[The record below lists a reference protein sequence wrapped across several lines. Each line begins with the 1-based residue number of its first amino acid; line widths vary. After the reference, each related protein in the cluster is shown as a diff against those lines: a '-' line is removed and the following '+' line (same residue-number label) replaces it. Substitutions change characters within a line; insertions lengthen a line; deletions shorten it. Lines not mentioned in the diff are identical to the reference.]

1 MISSIGESGPGAARR
16 AFKPEDV
23 RLQVQIQD
31 LAISPDGG
39 AVVYSR
45 REIVNDRYVTH
56 LWRVSWEGGVPQQL
70 TFGTSVDAKPAIS
83 PDGQTLAFV
92 SDRGGSKQPWLLP
105 LQGGEARLAPCPV
118 GDTKEV
124 HWSPDGSRLLL
135 LADSGVD
142 RLSVGDPL
150 DPTARVIDDFHW
162 RLDSKGFIN
171 QLTSAW
177 VASIAD
183 QELRRISDPEWEVLD
198 ARWMA
203 DGKHIAFVADGE
215 PDAGMRRR
223 TERAAVWILPV
234 DSDDAPELFLSLP
247 GGVSVVRPAPTGKTV
262 AATGFDHARKPSW
275 ADNHLFVADPD
286 NLRRLAPD
294 LDRPVENVN
303 TSDLK
308 VRGAAVSC
316 EWIDHDSV
324 VAQVDNEGRVLPY
337 RFDVPTGEAVPLVE
351 GETVCNAVATASG
364 RIAIVASEN
373 GEATDIYAV
382 EQDGLRRLTDHGS
395 AWLRPFRRDP
405 VRHRLRHPQG
415 HEQDVWVVASD
426 TAVKPGPTIL
436 HIHGGP
442 HAAFGPTPW
451 IEMLA
456 LVDAGFT
463 IIYPNPRGSSGYG
476 EAFARAAHGN
486 WGQVGSD
493 DVLHAVDWAVESGL
507 ADPHRIGVMGLSHGG
522 YLTAWLLGHYPGRF
536 KAAVSENPVS
546 SFVSWYGGS
555 DLQGYTDERFVGLG
569 QLPEDIDAFLEASP
583 FMQIHRNTAPLL
595 LLQSEADLRCPP
607 EQAETLFTIL
617 KQRGVTTRLVRYPG
631 ESHFLAGIGRPDRRV
646 DRLGRIVDWFQT
658 YL

>member
-1 MISSIGESGPGAARR
+1 MASIAEIDPETTRR
-16 AFKPEDV
+16 AFTPEDI
-23 RLQVQIQD
+23 RLQMQIQD
-31 LAISPDGG
+31 LAISPDGRSI
-39 AVVYSR
+39 VYSR
-45 REIVNDRYVTH
+45 REIVDDRYVTH
-56 LWRVSWEGGVPQQL
+56 LWRVPWEGGEPRQL
-70 TFGTSVDAKPAIS
+70 TAGLSNDAKPAIS
-83 PDGQTLAFV
+83 PDGQMLAFI
-92 SDRGGSKQPWLLP
+92 SDRGGNKQPWLLP
-105 LQGGEARLAPCPV
+105 LQGGEARLAPLPA
-118 GDTKEV
+118 GDAREM
-124 HWSPDGSRLLL
+124 HWSPDARRLLI
-135 LADSGVD
+135 LADSGID
-142 RLSVGDPL
+142 RLSVGDPQ

-177 VASIAD
+177 IASLDDEAVT
-183 QELRRISDPEWEVLD
+183 RISDPEWEVLD

-203 DGKHIAFVADGE
+203 DGVHIAIVADGD

-223 TERAAVWILPV
+223 TERAAVWRLPV
-234 DSDDAPELFLSLP
+234 DVEGEPELMLSVP
-247 GGVSVVRPAPTGKTV
+247 GGISAVRPAPVGDAI
-262 AATGFDHARKPSW
+262 AATGCEHERKPSW
-275 ADNHLFVADPD
+275 ADNHLFVADT
-286 NLRRLAPD
+286 NGMRRLAPD

-316 EWIDHDSV
+316 EWIDERGL
-324 VAQVDNEGRVLPY
+324 VAQVDDMGCVLPY
-337 RFDVPTGEAVPLVE
+337 RFDVASGEAVPLVT
-351 GETVCNAVATASG
+351 GEIVCNAVATSAG
-364 RIAIVASEN
+364 RIVIVASVD
-373 GEATDIYAV
+373 GEATDIYAI
-382 EQDGLRRLTDHGS
+382 ENGGLRRLTNHGS

-405 VRHRLRHPQG
+405 VRRRLRHPQG
-415 HEQDVWVVASD
+415 HEQDVWVVKSD
-426 TAVKPGPTIL
+426 EAARPGPTIL

-456 LVDAGFT
+456 LADAGFT
-463 IIYPNPRGSSGYG
+463 IVYPNPRGSSGYG
-476 EAFARAAHGN
+476 EAFAKAAHGD

-493 DVLHAVDWAVESGL
+493 DVLHAVDWAIESGI
-507 ADPHRIGVMGLSHGG
+507 ADPDRIGVMGLSHGG

-555 DLQGYTDERFVGLG
+555 DLQGYTDERFVGIG
-569 QLPEDIDAFLEASP
+569 TLPEDIDGFLAASP
-583 FMQIHRNTAPLL
+583 FMHIHRNTAPLL

-646 DRLGRIVDWFQT
+646 DRLSRIVDWFET

>member
-1 MISSIGESGPGAARR
+1 MSSTSAPRLGTERR
-16 AFKPEDV
+16 AFTPEDI
-23 RLQVQIQD
+23 RRQMQIQD
-31 LAISPDGG
+31 IAISPDGETLI
-39 AVVYSR
+39 YSR
-45 REIVNDRYVTH
+45 REIVDDRYVTH
-56 LWRVSWEGGVPQQL
+56 LWRVSWDSGEPRQL
-70 TFGTSVDAKPAIS
+70 TIGASNDSKPAIS
-83 PDGQTLAFV
+83 PDGRTLAFI

-105 LQGGEARLAPCPV
+105 LDGGEAHLAPGPE
-118 GDTKEV
+118 GDTKEA
-124 HWSPDGSRLLL
+124 HWSPDGRHLLL
-135 LADSGVD
+135 LADSGID
-142 RLSVGDPL
+142 RLSVGDPK

-177 VASIAD
+177 VASID
-183 QELRRISDPEWEVLD
+183 EGDLLRISDPEWEVLD

-203 DGKHIAFVADGE
+203 NGAHIAVVADGE

-223 TERAAVWILPV
+223 TERAAVWKLAV
-234 DSDDAPELFLSLP
+234 ESGNTPELILTLP
-247 GGVSVVRPAPTGKTV
+247 GGVSAVRPAPKADLI
-262 AATGFDHARKPSW
+262 AATGYDHARKPSW
-275 ADNHLFVADPD
+275 ADNHLFVADEAGV
-286 NLRRLAPD
+286 RRLAPD

-308 VRGAAVSC
+308 VRGASVSC
-316 EWIDHDSV
+316 EWTDEGNLL
-324 VAQVDNEGRVLPY
+324 AQVDDEGLVLPY
-337 RFDVPTGEAVPLVE
+337 RFDVATGEAYPLVS
-351 GETVCNAVATASG
+351 GDIVCNALATAAG
-364 RIAIVASEN
+364 RIAIVASVA

-382 EQDGLRRLTDHGS
+382 ETDELRRLTDHGS

-405 VRHRLRHPQG
+405 VRNRVQHPQG
-415 HEQDVWVVASD
+415 HEQDVWVVRSD
-426 TAVKPGPTIL
+426 NAEQPGPTIL

-456 LVDAGFT
+456 LADAGFT

-476 EAFARAAHGN
+476 EGFAHAAHGL

-493 DVLHAVDWAVESGL
+493 DVLHAVDWAIESGI
-507 ADPHRIGVMGLSHGG
+507 ADSDRIGVMGHSHGG
-522 YLTAWLLGHYPGRF
+522 YLTAWLLGHHPGRF
-536 KAAVSENPVS
+536 KAAISENPVS

-555 DLQGYTDERFVGLG
+555 DLQGYTDERFVGIG
-569 QLPEDIDAFLEASP
+569 QLPEDIDTFLDASP

-607 EQAETLFTIL
+607 EQSEMLFTIL

-646 DRLGRIVDWFQT
+646 DRLRRIVDWFT
-658 YL
+658 THL